1 MTYEELLKSM
11 NSEEVRYM
19 QKSLECKVDLSLIIN
34 RMSDINGILVSD
46 RDRMSDILD
55 SYDIP
60 EDDVSEILYYLYQA
74 TDYINVALLEARD
87 VLAKKNIRKDA
98 I

>member
-1 MTYEELLKSM
+1 MTYEELLKGM

-34 RMSDINGILVSD
+34 RISDINGILVSD
-46 RDRMSDILD
+46 RDRMSDIPD
-55 SYDIP
+55 DYDIP
-60 EDDVSEILYYLYQA
+60 EDDVAEILYYLFEA
-74 TDYINVALLEARD
+74 TNYINIALDEARD
-87 VLAKKNIRKDA
+87 ILAKKDIRKDA